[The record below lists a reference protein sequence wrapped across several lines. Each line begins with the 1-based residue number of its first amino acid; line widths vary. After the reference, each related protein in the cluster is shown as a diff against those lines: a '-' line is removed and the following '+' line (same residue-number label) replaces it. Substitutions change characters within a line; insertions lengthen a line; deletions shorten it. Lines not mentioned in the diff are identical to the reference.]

1 MPLPRFPDQHDLVSG
16 FAPADRSSDS
26 TGVRDLAF
34 LAFLAFATSAV
45 EAAEG
50 YNAE

>member
-34 LAFLAFATSAV
+34 LAFATSAV

>member
-1 MPLPRFPDQHDLVSG
+1 MPLPRSPYQQGLVSG
-16 FAPADRSSDS
+16 FAPADRKSDA
-26 TGVRDLAF
+26 TGVRDPTF
-34 LAFLAFATSAV
+34 LAALAFATSAV